1 MINIIVAC
9 DRNKLIGKNG
19 KLPWHIKED
28 WDYFL
33 ETTQN
38 GTLIMGRHC
47 YNEFQEH
54 AKDRTVIVLSRN
66 PKIEFPYAHK
76 ASSLAE
82 SLIMARKLNQTA
94 WICGGREI
102 YEEALSL
109 ADHLYLTE
117 IKAEFS
123 GDVYLPPW
131 EKYFSREISSQ
142 SIQTDTVDLVFRV
155 LAK

>member
-19 KLPWHIKED
+19 KLPWNIKED

-76 ASSLAE
+76 AHSLVE
-82 SLIMARKLNQTA
+82 SLSIARKLNQTA

-102 YEEALSL
+102 YKEALSL

-117 IKAEFS
+117 IQAEFT
-123 GDVYLPPW
+123 GDVYLPSW
-131 EKYFSREISSQ
+131 EEYFPNEISRK
-142 SIQTDTVDLVFRV
+142 SIQTDSLELIFRV
-155 LAK
+155 LTK

>member
-47 YNEFQEH
+47 YTEFQEH
-54 AKDRTVIVLSRN
+54 AKDRTVIALSRN

-76 ASSLAE
+76 ANSLVESLA
-82 SLIMARKLNQTA
+82 MAGEFNQTA

-102 YEEALSL
+102 YEEALGL

-131 EKYFSREISSQ
+131 EKYFSKEISSK
-142 SIQTDTVDLVFRV
+142 SIQTDTVELVFRI

>member
-142 SIQTDTVDLVFRV
+142 SIQTDTVGLVFRV